1 MNDDDLAEFFARH
14 LSRLPL
20 MAILRG
26 FDPVRT
32 VELCHRA
39 WDCGIELVEIPVQS
53 PAALEGLRRSA
64 IAAAARGS
72 LVGAGT
78 VVSAELVRASH
89 AVGASFTVAPG
100 LDPEV
105 VAASREVGLPHLPG
119 VATPSEVHRAMKL
132 GMNWLKAFPAAQLG
146 IGWADAI
153 HGPFP
158 GVHLV
163 ATGGISA
170 SNAEEHLAAGAAA
183 VSLTSAISDD
193 DQFVLVLELVER
205 LRGKS

>member
-1 MNDDDLAEFFARH
+1 MTDDVTEFFAQH
-14 LSRLPL
+14 LSRIPL

-53 PAALEGLRRSA
+53 PTALEGLRRSA

-72 LVGAGT
+72 VVGAGT

-89 AVGASFTVAPG
+89 AAGASFTVAPG
-100 LDPEV
+100 LDHEV
-105 VAASREVGLPHLPG
+105 VAASREAELPHLPG
-119 VATPSEVHRAMKL
+119 VSTPSEVHRAMKL

-158 GVHLV
+158 EVHLV

-193 DQFVLVLELVER
+193 DQFALVLELVER
-205 LRGKS
+205 LRGKP